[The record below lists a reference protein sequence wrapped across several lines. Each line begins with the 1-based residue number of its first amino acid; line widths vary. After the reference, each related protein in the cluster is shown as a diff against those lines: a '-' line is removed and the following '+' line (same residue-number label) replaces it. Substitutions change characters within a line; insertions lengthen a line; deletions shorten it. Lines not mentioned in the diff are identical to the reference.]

1 MTMFWVEL
9 SVREGSEIGVDS
21 SGLPRSFEVH
31 LAGPDQTLL
40 FLQERAY
47 SETHYN

>member
-1 MTMFWVEL
+1 MFRVEL
-9 SVREGSEIGVDS
+9 SVREGSETEVDS

-31 LAGPDQTLL
+31 LSGPDQTLL
-40 FLQERAY
+40 LLQEGAY